1 MSPSIIQSL
10 LSSPDIAELYERATR
25 TEFLA
30 LAGQGRLPRDQL
42 SQWLAQDRLYCQAYA
57 RFIGGLI
64 SRVRLPLSP
73 GPGKSTNTKT
83 NTNSVVE
90 SGTGSS
96 LEWRILTLLH
106 GALGAMMTE
115 LRFFEST
122 AADYGLDLAAV
133 GSEMEGQAVGFG
145 PNPTTREYIELF
157 DSFAAQPG
165 SAVDKSLFE
174 GLLVL
179 WITEKAYL
187 DSWSYAKQQQQQQQ
201 QQQQD
206 KNAQNPGE
214 DLDGGALRERF
225 IGNWTSDEFKAFVA
239 EIEACLEALAA
250 AQVQDSEEVLIASSL
265 SVVKK
270 VLVLE
275 EAFWPFVA

>member
-1 MSPSIIQSL
+1 MPPSIIQSL
-10 LSSPDIAELYERATR
+10 LSSPDIAELYGRATR
-25 TEFLA
+25 TEFLT
-30 LAGQGRLPRDQL
+30 LAGQGRISRDQL

-57 RFIGGLI
+57 RFIGGLV
-64 SRVRLPLSP
+64 SRVRLPLA
-73 GPGKSTNTKT
+73 PGKGTNTVA
-83 NTNSVVE
+83 SD
-90 SGTGSS
+90 TGGA

-106 GALGAMMTE
+106 GALGAMMAE

-122 AADYGLDLAAV
+122 AADYGLDLACV

-145 PNPTTREYIELF
+145 PNPATREYIDLF

-165 SAVDKSLFE
+165 SAVDKSLLE
-174 GLLVL
+174 GLIVL

-187 DSWSYAKQQQQQQQ
+187 DSWSYAKQQQQQQRPR
-201 QQQQD
+201 D
-206 KNAQNPGE
+206 NPKE

-225 IGNWTSDEFKAFVA
+225 IGNWTSDEFKAFVQ
-239 EIEACLEALAA
+239 EVEGCLEALAA

-275 EAFWPFVA
+275 EAFWPLVA